1 MITIV
6 ESNDNEYIQVA
17 RAIYKFNMD
26 HLPVN
31 SSNNMTSLNF
41 AIKDDRK
48 VVGGAF
54 GKILLGNCLSV
65 EVLWVD
71 PLYRNKDYGTQLML
85 KLEDAARKLGSRL
98 SIVDTF
104 DFQARD
110 FYIKLGYI
118 EFGALEDC
126 PCPGNIRYYL
136 KKVLV

>member
-6 ESNDNEYIQVA
+6 ESNDNEYMQVA
-17 RAIYKFNMD
+17 RAIYKFNMAN
-26 HLPVN
+26 LPAN
-31 SSNNMTSLNF
+31 SSDNMTSLNF
-41 AIKDDRK
+41 VIKDDRK
-48 VVGGAF
+48 VIGGAF
-54 GKILLGNCLSV
+54 GKILLCNCLSV

-71 PLYRNKDYGTQLML
+71 PQYRNKDYGTQLML

-118 EFGALEDC
+118 EFGVLEDC